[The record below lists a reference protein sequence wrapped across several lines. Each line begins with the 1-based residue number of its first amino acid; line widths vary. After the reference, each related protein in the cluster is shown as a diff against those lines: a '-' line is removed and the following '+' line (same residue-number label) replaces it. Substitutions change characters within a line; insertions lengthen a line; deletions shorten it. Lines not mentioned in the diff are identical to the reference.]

1 MLVSLTYRRRAFSG
15 FECPLCPV
23 HITKMECLKRS
34 FHQDALGLGLLIFI
48 DKFCRLCSPCPVLA
62 SERSFPLPCFFLI
75 SGLPRFFGRL
85 AQSFGKGMLMFWY
98 RHLSHWKPL
107 VMIMKTEFFLL
118 FCPLQM
124 IPSLSPPPRGI
135 FVSRQQ
141 SEATWCIPLIS
152 ALKRQRQ
159 VDFFGPS
166 YWVLCSGPAKAA
178 Q

>member
-1 MLVSLTYRRRAFSG
+1 
-15 FECPLCPV
+15 
-23 HITKMECLKRS
+23 MECLKRS

-48 DKFCRLCSPCPVLA
+48 DKFSRLCSPCPMLA

-124 IPSLSPPPRGI
+124 IPSLSPPQEGYLLADSNQKPPGVYLWSQPSRG
-135 FVSRQQ
+135 RGR
-141 SEATWCIPLIS
+141 WIS
-152 ALKRQRQ
+152 LVLAIEFCVLDQLKLHNNTLLKMKLKKKNRPQ
-159 VDFFGPS
+159 V
-166 YWVLCSGPAKAA
+166 
-178 Q
+178 